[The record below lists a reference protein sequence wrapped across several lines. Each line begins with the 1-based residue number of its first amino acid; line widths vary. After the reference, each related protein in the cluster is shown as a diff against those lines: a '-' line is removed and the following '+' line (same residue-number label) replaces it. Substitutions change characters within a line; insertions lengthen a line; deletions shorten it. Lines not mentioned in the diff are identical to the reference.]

1 MASQSTPIEELKR
14 PYQDAIKG
22 NWTGVVQ
29 YYEKNRDKLVRPM
42 NLDGDNVLHLAASS
56 CSKSQCQGVLK
67 KLIDLSS
74 DSTKS
79 RFLRVLNIDGNNVL
93 HQVSVSGSVEAAKFL
108 VTEFNKPVASSTGNN
123 ALPLLRTRNH
133 LGETPLYRAAAI
145 GHIDLVKF
153 YLETLKEE
161 KVLPEIY
168 WQQLFRDDK
177 LSGLRMAVVGQH
189 FEIAHLLLQSYP
201 YLGEMKDENGLTSL
215 QLLAQMPTAFKPH
228 FQQSLWKMLIYHCLP
243 VREDVD
249 TLTPNQ
255 SYDVKSGMDTNYPRQ
270 SMDSTNH
277 QDDVESG
284 MDTNHLRQSMDSTN
298 HQDDVKSGMDTNH
311 PRQSMD
317 STNHQ
322 DDLKSGMD
330 TNHPRRQSMDSTN
343 HQDDV
348 KSGMDTNHPRQS
360 IFRKKL
366 ADSEVHDG
374 IIYRIWKDKKNKKF
388 LKKLIKL
395 LVASDSSWPITDK
408 QENKRTISLGP
419 FKKDGDDGGE
429 KGTQSDKT
437 IDDGGEM
444 WAGKRKNKEAIKKEK
459 ETESDKTKGDDG
471 ADKKKEAAK
480 KAEETKLDKTN
491 GDDGGDKKKKA
502 TKKEEETESGN
513 KQKEA
518 TKLKEEARK
527 EVYHSTPL
535 LIASVTGNV
544 PIVQEILE
552 QHPQAVEHVNEKEHN
567 ILHLAIKNRQKKIF
581 DLIKSNLTVMSKL
594 SKRIDS
600 NGNTILHQAADRSY
614 YSVSLSQKLIGPA
627 MQLQDE
633 LRWFQRVKEIL
644 PPHYTIHHNEK
655 VQTADELFNYWHD
668 DLLEQA
674 QKWVKETAQS
684 CSTVAVLVAT
694 VVFAAAYTIP
704 GGTNDQNGLP
714 LLQNDPLF
722 LLFTSM
728 DVVAI
733 ASSLS
738 SVAFFLSI
746 LSSPL
751 DYPLFVN
758 SIPNKVM
765 AGFIFLFIS
774 MATTM
779 LAFAATIL
787 LLIRVEKKWT
797 KSLLYPIAFFPV
809 PLFGLLQFPMYQ
821 SFQVMFH
828 EINAWFFKPLHRFFK
843 TLPYFFLYFLGFR
856 RSLWCKKEA

>member
-1 MASQSTPIEELKR
+1 MAPQIADTVHNDVKSEESEELEIEEFEIEELKI
-14 PYQDAIKG
+14 PYQYAING
-22 NWTGVVQ
+22 NWNGVVDH
-29 YYEKNRDKLVRPM
+29 YEKYPDKLVRPM

-56 CSKSQCQGVLK
+56 CRKSQCQVVLK
-67 KLIDLSS
+67 NLIDLCS
-74 DSTKS
+74 DSTTVAKG
-79 RFLRVLNIDGNNVL
+79 RALRVPNIDGNNVL

-108 VTEFNKPVASSTGNN
+108 VTKFNKPMEGSTGNY

-133 LGETPLYRAAAI
+133 LGETPLYRAAAL

-189 FEIAHLLLQSYP
+189 FEIAHLLLRSYP
-201 YLGEMKDENGLTSL
+201 FLGHMKDENGLTSL
-215 QLLAQMPTAFKPH
+215 QLLAQTPAAFEPH
-228 FQQSLWKMLIYHCLP
+228 FQQSQWKMLIYHCLP
-243 VREDVD
+243 VRED
-249 TLTPNQ
+249 
-255 SYDVKSGMDTNYPRQ
+255 
-270 SMDSTNH
+270 
-277 QDDVESG
+277 DVESG
-284 MDTNHLRQSMDSTN
+284 VDSAHRQGDEE
-298 HQDDVKSGMDTNH
+298 SG
-311 PRQSMD
+311 
-317 STNHQ
+317 
-322 DDLKSGMD
+322 K
-330 TNHPRRQSMDSTN
+330 
-343 HQDDV
+343 
-348 KSGMDTNHPRQS
+348 DTNHPRQS
-360 IFRKKL
+360 IFWKKL
-366 ADSEVHDG
+366 AVVMKAYYSLWDSLAKESEVHDG

-388 LKKLIKL
+388 LNKLIKL
-395 LVASDSSWPITDK
+395 LVTSDRTWLITDK

-419 FKKDGDDGGE
+419 LNEHKDGDDGGE

-437 IDDGGEM
+437 IDDDGGE
-444 WAGKRKNKEAIKKEK
+444 
-459 ETESDKTKGDDG
+459 
-471 ADKKKEAAK
+471 KKKEAISFQKQQIQKEATK
-480 KAEETKLDKTN
+480 KAEETESGKTN
-491 GDDGGDKKKKA
+491 GDDGGDKKKRATEKA
-502 TKKEEETESGN
+502 EETESGKTN
-513 KQKEA
+513 GDDGGDKKKGATEKAEETETESGKTNGDDGGDKKKGATEKAEETESGKTNSDGCDKKKEA
-518 TKLKEEARK
+518 TKLKKEARK
-527 EVYHSTPL
+527 EVYQSTPL

-714 LLQNDPLF
+714 LFQNDPLF

-728 DVVAI
+728 DIVAI

-765 AGFIFLFIS
+765 AGFMFLFIS

-797 KSLLYPIAFFPV
+797 KSILYPIAFFPV

-821 SFQVMFH
+821 SFRVMFH
-828 EINAWFFKPLHRFFK
+828 EVNAWFFKPVLN
-843 TLPYFFLYFLGFR
+843 FLGFR
-856 RSLWCKKEA
+856 RSLWCNSKKHE